1 MFFLV
6 ALVEFSS
13 LKMSLVVFC
22 CFLGVFWECLKNES
36 VPKPSIIIL
45 LKKRKNMALTS
56 LFSLFSS
63 DVFMRLY
70 EPLLFLL
77 SLQISYHL
85 HEIIIFTNFLLS

>member
-6 ALVEFSS
+6 ALVAFSS

-22 CFLGVFWECLKNES
+22 CFLDIFWECLKNES
-36 VPKPSIIIL
+36 APKPSIIIL
-45 LKKRKNMALTS
+45 LKKRKKMALMS

-70 EPLLFLL
+70 EPLLFLF

-85 HEIIIFTNFLLS
+85 HEIITFTHFLLS